1 MPILTFFQ
9 TPIELSFALKGI
21 LSPVIALITSTIFL
35 CGWIVQISFW
45 FYCEV
50 SSAVIMESV
59 PAWCPNS
66 AQDPNVGQVKPFVGV
81 FVAVAF
87 CVYLSLSAAAV
98 AKSRQREVQVIPL
111 SKRSSERC

>member
-21 LSPVIALITSTIFL
+21 LSPVIALITSIIFL

-50 SSAVIMESV
+50 SSPVVMESV

-66 AQDPNVGQVKPFVGV
+66 AQDPDVGQVKPFVGV
-81 FVAVAF
+81 LVAVAF
-87 CVYLSLSAAAV
+87 CVYMSLSAAAV
-98 AKSRQREVQVIPL
+98 AKGRRREDRVVPL
-111 SKRSSERC
+111 SKRSCEGC